1 MNQINFQNGRIF
13 IHGVEGLNRSA
24 AVIIAY
30 LMRATPCLLDEA
42 YFYLQVLR
50 PFIRVG
56 LLEGCPID
64 QSMANIQ
71 CAVAIILLMD

>member
-1 MNQINFQNGRIF
+1 MQNGRIF
-13 IHGVEGLNRSA
+13 VHGVEGLNRSA

-50 PFIRVG
+50 PFIRVTHTG
-56 LLEGCPID
+56 WPICSRTRLSWLGSV
-64 QSMANIQ
+64 Q
-71 CAVAIILLMD
+71 L

>member
-1 MNQINFQNGRIF
+1 MQNGRIF
-13 IHGVEGLNRSA
+13 VHGVEGLNRSA

-50 PFIRVG
+50 PFIRVI
-56 LLEGCPID
+56 CSYHTYTFSQQD
-64 QSMANIQ
+64 
-71 CAVAIILLMD
+71 